1 MKIIAKTAI
10 DVVESMG
17 WYIPDEDR
25 IFGNIEIHNIE
36 IHIDTDT
43 RRVRVIADHPDEGVG
58 PIDLGWDMDYT
69 STLEDLIV
77 MVSEGRVEWITY
89 EDTNRILT

>member
-1 MKIIAKTAI
+1 MKIIAKTTIAS
-10 DVVESMG
+10 VEAMG
-17 WYIPDEDR
+17 WYILDEDR
-25 IFGNIEIHNIE
+25 IFNEIE

-58 PIDLGWDMDYT
+58 PVDLGWDMDYT

-77 MVSEGRVEWITY
+77 MVSEGKVEGVSY
-89 EDTNRILT
+89 EEINRILT